1 MSLYVGEALV
11 GEGNEVAHIDLL
23 IGSKEGP
30 VGTAFANALADQKA
44 GHSNLLAVLEP
55 NLPVKPATVLITK
68 VTIKGARQAV
78 QMFGP
83 AQYAVAKAV
92 ADSVAAGVIPKAD
105 AEKLV
110 CVCGVFIHWEA
121 ADDKKIFE
129 YNYEATKLAL
139 ARALKSEP
147 SVDEMLKRKDTAK
160 HPFSGV

>member
-1 MSLYVGEALV
+1 MSMHIGEALV

-23 IGSKEGP
+23 IGSKDGP
-30 VGTAFANALADQKA
+30 VGVAFANALSDQKQ

-55 NLPVKPATVLITK
+55 NLAVKPATVLITK

-83 AQYAVAKAV
+83 AQFAVAKAI
-92 ADSVAAGVIPKAD
+92 ADSVAEGVIPKAD
-105 AEKLV
+105 AENLV

-121 ADDKKIFE
+121 SDDKKIFE
-129 YNYEATKLAL
+129 YNYEATKLSIKRAL
-139 ARALKSEP
+139 ANEP
-147 SVDEMLKRKDTAK
+147 SADEMLAKKDTAK